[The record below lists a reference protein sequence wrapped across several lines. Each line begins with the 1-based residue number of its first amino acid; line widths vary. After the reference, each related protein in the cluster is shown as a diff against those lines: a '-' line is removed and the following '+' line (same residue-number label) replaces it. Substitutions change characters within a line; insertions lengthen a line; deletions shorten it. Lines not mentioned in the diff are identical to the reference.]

1 MPAISK
7 NRYCR
12 TPRHNC
18 APAYALVRLR
28 VYFGAPHVL
37 PQVFSRYGQSGYAA
51 DVSSYQSQ
59 NYGSTGGGQSWY
71 DASTHV
77 SACFNELLVLTFIR
91 SLSLYYYRA
100 CLSFC
105 LSQRTCLSLFSR
117 DDRRIFHFSFSPL
130 DSLPLRCSL
139 FVCSCLSLHRLSP
152 LSFWGT
158 NRRRYGRT
166 RFTRRHARRHARAR
180 ARTHTHTHTHT
191 HARTHTHTHAPVFF
205 YMETGTKLRGAPS
218 EDYKT

>member
-1 MPAISK
+1 
-7 NRYCR
+7 
-12 TPRHNC
+12 
-18 APAYALVRLR
+18 VRLR

-152 LSFWGT
+152 PSFWGT
-158 NRRRYGRT
+158 NRRRHGRT
-166 RFTRRHARRHARAR
+166 LSH
-180 ARTHTHTHTHT
+180 ARTHTHTHTHN
-191 HARTHTHTHAPVFF
+191 THTHTHAHTCFF
-205 YMETGTKLRGAPS
+205 LHG
-218 EDYKT
+218 DWYKIEGCSF

>member
-1 MPAISK
+1 LPAISK

-28 VYFGAPHVL
+28 VYIGAPHVL

-77 SACFNELLVLTFIR
+77 SACFNELLVLTFTHCHCIIIEPVFLSV
-91 SLSLYYYRA
+91 SLSVLA
-100 CLSFC
+100 CLSC
-105 LSQRTCLSLFSR
+105 LEMTDEYFTFLSHPLTPSPSAALSLCAPVSPSTGSAHFRSGALTA
-117 DDRRIFHFSFSPL
+117 DDTAALVSHA
-130 DSLPLRCSL
+130 
-139 FVCSCLSLHRLSP
+139 
-152 LSFWGT
+152 GT
-158 NRRRYGRT
+158 
-166 RFTRRHARRHARAR
+166 HAGTH

-191 HARTHTHTHAPVFF
+191 HTLTLRRRQRTATERRT
-205 YMETGTKLRGAPS
+205 LRRRTRRRRPS
-218 EDYKT
+218 Y